1 MQTTC
6 SNIDKVNLVIIIPS
20 FQPLKV
26 FAFASSYIFSGVIL
40 FSYES
45 IANYTVNTHT

>member
-6 SNIDKVNLVIIIPS
+6 SNTDKVNQVIIIPS

-26 FAFASSYIFSGVIL
+26 FAFASSYIFSGVIF
-40 FSYES
+40 FSYKS
-45 IANYTVNTHT
+45 IANYTVSTHT